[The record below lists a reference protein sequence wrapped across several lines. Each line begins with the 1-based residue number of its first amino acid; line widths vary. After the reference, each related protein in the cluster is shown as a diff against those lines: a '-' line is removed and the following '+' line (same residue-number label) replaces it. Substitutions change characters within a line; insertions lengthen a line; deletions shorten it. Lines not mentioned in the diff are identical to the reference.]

1 MTISKDLPL
10 PPGSFGLPLLG
21 ETIAFLTDRDFAS
34 KRHNKYG
41 QLFRTHIFG
50 SPTIILS
57 GAEANRFLLSN
68 ENKYF
73 AATWPKSTKTLLGSA
88 SLAVQTGDVHASR

>member
-1 MTISKDLPL
+1 MTISNDLPL

-57 GAEANRFLLSN
+57 GAEVCARLCLG
-68 ENKYF
+68 
-73 AATWPKSTKTLLGSA
+73 AVVSTCVA
-88 SLAVQTGDVHASR
+88 

>member
-1 MTISKDLPL
+1 MTISNDLPL

-21 ETIAFLTDRDFAS
+21 ETIAFLTDGDFAS

-50 SPTIILS
+50 SPTIIL
-57 GAEANRFLLSN
+57 
-68 ENKYF
+68 
-73 AATWPKSTKTLLGSA
+73 
-88 SLAVQTGDVHASR
+88 

>member
-1 MTISKDLPL
+1 MTISNDLPL

-21 ETIAFLTDRDFAS
+21 ETIAFLTDGDFAN

-57 GAEANRFLLSN
+57 GTEANRFLLSN

-73 AATWPKSTKTLLGSA
+73 AATWPKS
-88 SLAVQTGDVHASR
+88 

>member
-1 MTISKDLPL
+1 MTISNDFPL

-41 QLFRTHIFG
+41 QLFRT
-50 SPTIILS
+50 
-57 GAEANRFLLSN
+57 
-68 ENKYF
+68 
-73 AATWPKSTKTLLGSA
+73 
-88 SLAVQTGDVHASR
+88 

>member
-21 ETIAFLTDRDFAS
+21 ETIAFLTDGDFAS

-88 SLAVQTGDVHASR
+88 SLAVHTG